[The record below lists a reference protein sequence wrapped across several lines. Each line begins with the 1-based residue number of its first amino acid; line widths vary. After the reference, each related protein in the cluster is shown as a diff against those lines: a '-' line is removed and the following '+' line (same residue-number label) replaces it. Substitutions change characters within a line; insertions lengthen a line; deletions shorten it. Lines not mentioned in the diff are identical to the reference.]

1 MKEHEIPCE
10 LCGEVYDPDELIPF
24 DDRLICPECLEN
36 ETTLCA
42 CCGQRIWLTD
52 NAGNDNTPLC
62 QTCYDQSY
70 MTCSEC
76 GRLIHCED
84 TYYLDNSDEP
94 LCLTCLEEANRDV
107 IQGYYYKPEPIF
119 YGTGP
124 RYFGVELEIDEG
136 GERGDYASQILTPAN
151 VGFTERL
158 YCKHDGSI
166 SNGFELVTH
175 PMSLEYHQEEMPWP
189 EVLRT
194 ARSLGYRSHQ
204 TQTCGLHVHVSRK
217 AFGETEEEQE
227 PAIARILY
235 FVEKHW
241 EELLKF
247 SRRTPRQLERW
258 AARYGYKDRPQEI
271 LEHAK
276 KGSHAGRYSCVNLE
290 NRATIEFRM
299 FRGTLKLNSL
309 LATLQMVDH
318 ICSVALHLSDGAYN
332 LCHRLPR
339 AGTGAVFERTPTVCE
354 RARRGRRGDLT
365 MCCLFGF
372 IDYNHN
378 LSGKQN
384 ALNFNSLRKV
394 AEQVQGTFVFT
405 VLDAQD
411 NLYFVHGDNPLC
423 LYHFPKQGIYVYAST
438 QSILEQ
444 GLTASGLS
452 FLKKPVEVKTDE
464 GDILRIDRH
473 GEQKLQHFCI
483 NSFCPPCYSDAVEWY
498 PKPLSAGRRNPD
510 AYWEGLVSVAASFGY
525 TPKDIHTLRECGF
538 TSDEIEDFLYC
549 GEI

>member
-84 TYYLDNSDEP
+84 TYYLDDSDEP
-94 LCLTCLEEANRDV
+94 LCLTCL
-107 IQGYYYKPEPIF
+107 
-119 YGTGP
+119 
-124 RYFGVELEIDEG
+124 
-136 GERGDYASQILTPAN
+136 
-151 VGFTERL
+151 
-158 YCKHDGSI
+158 
-166 SNGFELVTH
+166 
-175 PMSLEYHQEEMPWP
+175 
-189 EVLRT
+189 
-194 ARSLGYRSHQ
+194 
-204 TQTCGLHVHVSRK
+204 
-217 AFGETEEEQE
+217 EEEQE

-299 FRGTLKLNSL
+299 FRGTLKLNSF

-318 ICSVALHLSDGAYN
+318 ICSVALHLSDGA
-332 LCHRLPR
+332 CK
-339 AGTGAVFERTPTVCE
+339 
-354 RARRGRRGDLT
+354 DL
-365 MCCLFGF
+365 
-372 IDYNHN
+372 
-378 LSGKQN
+378 SW
-384 ALNFNSLRKV
+384 R
-394 AEQVQGTFVFT
+394 TFVT
-405 VLDAQD
+405 VPWL
-411 NLYFVHGDNPLC
+411 
-423 LYHFPKQGIYVYAST
+423 
-438 QSILEQ
+438 
-444 GLTASGLS
+444 LTASGLS

-483 NSFCPPCYSDAVEWY
+483 NSFCPPCYSDAIEWY
-498 PKPLSAGRRNPD
+498 PKPLSAGHRNPD

>member
-52 NAGNDNTPLC
+52 NAGNNNTPLC

-84 TYYLDNSDEP
+84 SYYLDDSDEP

-158 YCKHDGSI
+158 YCKHDGSL

-194 ARSLGYRSHQ
+194 ARSLGYRSH
-204 TQTCGLHVHVSRK
+204 K
-217 AFGETEEEQE
+217 
-227 PAIARILY
+227 
-235 FVEKHW
+235 
-241 EELLKF
+241 
-247 SRRTPRQLERW
+247 
-258 AARYGYKDRPQEI
+258 
-271 LEHAK
+271 
-276 KGSHAGRYSCVNLE
+276 
-290 NRATIEFRM
+290 
-299 FRGTLKLNSL
+299 
-309 LATLQMVDH
+309 
-318 ICSVALHLSDGAYN
+318 
-332 LCHRLPR
+332 
-339 AGTGAVFERTPTVCE
+339 
-354 RARRGRRGDLT
+354 
-365 MCCLFGF
+365 
-372 IDYNHN
+372 
-378 LSGKQN
+378 
-384 ALNFNSLRKV
+384 
-394 AEQVQGTFVFT
+394 
-405 VLDAQD
+405 
-411 NLYFVHGDNPLC
+411 
-423 LYHFPKQGIYVYAST
+423 PKPVAST
-438 QSILEQ
+438 S
-444 GLTASGLS
+444 T
-452 FLKKPVEVKTDE
+452 
-464 GDILRIDRH
+464 
-473 GEQKLQHFCI
+473 
-483 NSFCPPCYSDAVEWY
+483 
-498 PKPLSAGRRNPD
+498 SAGRPSEKQRKNRSRPSPEFSTSWKSIGRSFSSSAAGPHDNWNAGPLAMATKTGPKKFWNTPRKAAMPD
-510 AYWEGLVSVAASFGY
+510 ATPASIWRTARRLNSVCSGG
-525 TPKDIHTLRECGF
+525 R
-538 TSDEIEDFLYC
+538 
-549 GEI
+549 

>member
-84 TYYLDNSDEP
+84 TYYLDDSDEP
-94 LCLTCLEEANRDV
+94 LCLTCL
-107 IQGYYYKPEPIF
+107 
-119 YGTGP
+119 
-124 RYFGVELEIDEG
+124 
-136 GERGDYASQILTPAN
+136 
-151 VGFTERL
+151 
-158 YCKHDGSI
+158 
-166 SNGFELVTH
+166 
-175 PMSLEYHQEEMPWP
+175 
-189 EVLRT
+189 
-194 ARSLGYRSHQ
+194 
-204 TQTCGLHVHVSRK
+204 
-217 AFGETEEEQE
+217 EEEQE

-235 FVEKHW
+235 FVKKHW

-318 ICSVALHLSDGAYN
+318 ICSVALHLSDGA
-332 LCHRLPR
+332 CK
-339 AGTGAVFERTPTVCE
+339 
-354 RARRGRRGDLT
+354 DL
-365 MCCLFGF
+365 
-372 IDYNHN
+372 
-378 LSGKQN
+378 SW
-384 ALNFNSLRKV
+384 R
-394 AEQVQGTFVFT
+394 TFVT
-405 VLDAQD
+405 VPWL
-411 NLYFVHGDNPLC
+411 
-423 LYHFPKQGIYVYAST
+423 
-438 QSILEQ
+438 
-444 GLTASGLS
+444 LTASGLS

-473 GEQKLQHFCI
+473 GERKLQHFCI
-483 NSFCPPCYSDAVEWY
+483 NSFCPPCYSDAIEWY
-498 PKPLSAGRRNPD
+498 PKPLSAGHRNPD

-538 TSDEIEDFLYC
+538 TSDEIEDFL
-549 GEI
+549 

>member
-52 NAGNDNTPLC
+52 NAG
-62 QTCYDQSY
+62 
-70 MTCSEC
+70 
-76 GRLIHCED
+76 
-84 TYYLDNSDEP
+84 
-94 LCLTCLEEANRDV
+94 
-107 IQGYYYKPEPIF
+107 
-119 YGTGP
+119 
-124 RYFGVELEIDEG
+124 
-136 GERGDYASQILTPAN
+136 
-151 VGFTERL
+151 FTERL
-158 YCKHDGSI
+158 YCKHDSSL

-189 EVLRT
+189 EVLHT

-318 ICSVALHLSDGAYN
+318 ICSVALHLSDGA
-332 LCHRLPR
+332 CK
-339 AGTGAVFERTPTVCE
+339 
-354 RARRGRRGDLT
+354 DLSWT
-365 MCCLFGF
+365 
-372 IDYNHN
+372 
-378 LSGKQN
+378 
-384 ALNFNSLRKV
+384 
-394 AEQVQGTFVFT
+394 TFVT
-405 VLDAQD
+405 GCHEPELVQYLKERR
-411 NLYFVHGDNPLC
+411 LYVN
-423 LYHFPKQGIYVYAST
+423 
-438 QSILEQ
+438 E
-444 GLTASGLS
+444 
-452 FLKKPVEVKTDE
+452 PVE
-464 GDILRIDRH
+464 G
-473 GEQKLQHFCI
+473 GE
-483 NSFCPPCYSDAVEWY
+483 
-498 PKPLSAGRRNPD
+498 
-510 AYWEGLVSVAASFGY
+510 
-525 TPKDIHTLRECGF
+525 
-538 TSDEIEDFLYC
+538 EI
-549 GEI
+549 

>member
-42 CCGQRIWLTD
+42 C
-52 NAGNDNTPLC
+52 
-62 QTCYDQSY
+62 YDQSY

-84 TYYLDNSDEP
+84 SYYLDDSDEP

-158 YCKHDGSI
+158 YCKHDGSL

-204 TQTCGLHVHVSRK
+204 TQTCGLVHLSRK
-217 AFGETEEEQE
+217 AFGETEAEQE

-235 FVEKHW
+235 FSGVRLHLRRDRRLP
-241 EELLKF
+241 LLRSLAVTFKP
-247 SRRTPRQLERW
+247 SIP
-258 AARYGYKDRPQEI
+258 
-271 LEHAK
+271 
-276 KGSHAGRYSCVNLE
+276 
-290 NRATIEFRM
+290 
-299 FRGTLKLNSL
+299 LKSL
-309 LATLQMVDH
+309 LL
-318 ICSVALHLSDGAYN
+318 
-332 LCHRLPR
+332 
-339 AGTGAVFERTPTVCE
+339 
-354 RARRGRRGDLT
+354 
-365 MCCLFGF
+365 
-372 IDYNHN
+372 
-378 LSGKQN
+378 
-384 ALNFNSLRKV
+384 
-394 AEQVQGTFVFT
+394 
-405 VLDAQD
+405 
-411 NLYFVHGDNPLC
+411 
-423 LYHFPKQGIYVYAST
+423 
-438 QSILEQ
+438 
-444 GLTASGLS
+444 
-452 FLKKPVEVKTDE
+452 
-464 GDILRIDRH
+464 
-473 GEQKLQHFCI
+473 
-483 NSFCPPCYSDAVEWY
+483 
-498 PKPLSAGRRNPD
+498 
-510 AYWEGLVSVAASFGY
+510 
-525 TPKDIHTLRECGF
+525 
-538 TSDEIEDFLYC
+538 
-549 GEI
+549 

>member
-24 DDRLICPECLEN
+24 DDRLICLECLEN

-84 TYYLDNSDEP
+84 SYYLDDSDEP

-119 YGTGP
+119 YGIGP

-158 YCKHDGSI
+158 YCKHDGSL

-175 PMSLEYHQEEMPWP
+175 PMSLEYHQEEIPWP
-189 EVLRT
+189 EVLHT

-217 AFGETEEEQE
+217 AFGETEAEQE

-318 ICSVALHLSDGAYN
+318 ICSVALHLSDGA
-332 LCHRLPR
+332 CK
-339 AGTGAVFERTPTVCE
+339 
-354 RARRGRRGDLT
+354 DL
-365 MCCLFGF
+365 
-372 IDYNHN
+372 
-378 LSGKQN
+378 SW
-384 ALNFNSLRKV
+384 R
-394 AEQVQGTFVFT
+394 TFVT
-405 VLDAQD
+405 VPWL
-411 NLYFVHGDNPLC
+411 
-423 LYHFPKQGIYVYAST
+423 
-438 QSILEQ
+438 
-444 GLTASGLS
+444 LTASGLS

-473 GEQKLQHFCI
+473 GKQKLQHFCI
-483 NSFCPPCYSDAVEWY
+483 NSFCPSCYSDAIEWY

>member
-10 LCGEVYDPDELIPF
+10 LCGEVYDLDELIPF

-52 NAGNDNTPLC
+52 NAGNYNTPLC

-84 TYYLDNSDEP
+84 SYYLDDSDEP

-158 YCKHDGSI
+158 YCKHDGSL

-217 AFGETEEEQE
+217 SFGETEEEQE
-227 PAIARILY
+227 FAIARILY

-318 ICSVALHLSDGAYN
+318 ICSVALHLSDGA
-332 LCHRLPR
+332 CK
-339 AGTGAVFERTPTVCE
+339 
-354 RARRGRRGDLT
+354 DLSWT
-365 MCCLFGF
+365 
-372 IDYNHN
+372 
-378 LSGKQN
+378 
-384 ALNFNSLRKV
+384 
-394 AEQVQGTFVFT
+394 TFVT
-405 VLDAQD
+405 GCHEPELVQYLKERR
-411 NLYFVHGDNPLC
+411 LYVN
-423 LYHFPKQGIYVYAST
+423 
-438 QSILEQ
+438 E
-444 GLTASGLS
+444 
-452 FLKKPVEVKTDE
+452 PVE
-464 GDILRIDRH
+464 G
-473 GEQKLQHFCI
+473 GE
-483 NSFCPPCYSDAVEWY
+483 
-498 PKPLSAGRRNPD
+498 
-510 AYWEGLVSVAASFGY
+510 
-525 TPKDIHTLRECGF
+525 
-538 TSDEIEDFLYC
+538 EI
-549 GEI
+549 

>member
-1 MKEHEIPCE
+1 MKEREIPCE

-84 TYYLDNSDEP
+84 SYYLDDSDEP

-136 GERGDYASQILTPAN
+136 GERGDYASRILSQAN
-151 VGFTERL
+151 VAFTERL
-158 YCKHDGSI
+158 YCKHDGSL

-217 AFGETEEEQE
+217 AFGETEAEQE

-258 AARYGYKDRPQEI
+258 AARYGYKGRPKEI

-276 KGSHAGRYSCVNLE
+276 K
-290 NRATIEFRM
+290 
-299 FRGTLKLNSL
+299 
-309 LATLQMVDH
+309 
-318 ICSVALHLSDGAYN
+318 AYN
-332 LCHRLPR
+332 AHPFQGQIGNKKFALAHNGVLLNDRLLQRSKNLPKTHI
-339 AGTGAVFERTPTVCE
+339 GTDSYIAVQLLE
-354 RARRGRRGDLT
+354 
-365 MCCLFGF
+365 
-372 IDYNHN
+372 
-378 LSGKQN
+378 KQN

-394 AEQVQGTFVFT
+394 AEQVQGTEGAGAFRKKSHQAGLLSSRALTSST
-405 VLDAQD
+405 VR
-411 NLYFVHGDNPLC
+411 
-423 LYHFPKQGIYVYAST
+423 PKEFAIS
-438 QSILEQ
+438 S
-444 GLTASGLS
+444 
-452 FLKKPVEVKTDE
+452 
-464 GDILRIDRH
+464 
-473 GEQKLQHFCI
+473 
-483 NSFCPPCYSDAVEWY
+483 
-498 PKPLSAGRRNPD
+498 
-510 AYWEGLVSVAASFGY
+510 
-525 TPKDIHTLRECGF
+525 
-538 TSDEIEDFLYC
+538 
-549 GEI
+549 

>member
-1 MKEHEIPCE
+1 MIKEDNTMKEHEIPCE

-84 TYYLDNSDEP
+84 TYYLDDSDEP
-94 LCLTCLEEANRDV
+94 LCLTCL
-107 IQGYYYKPEPIF
+107 
-119 YGTGP
+119 
-124 RYFGVELEIDEG
+124 
-136 GERGDYASQILTPAN
+136 
-151 VGFTERL
+151 
-158 YCKHDGSI
+158 
-166 SNGFELVTH
+166 
-175 PMSLEYHQEEMPWP
+175 
-189 EVLRT
+189 
-194 ARSLGYRSHQ
+194 
-204 TQTCGLHVHVSRK
+204 
-217 AFGETEEEQE
+217 EEEQE

-318 ICSVALHLSDGAYN
+318 ICSVALHLSDGA
-332 LCHRLPR
+332 CK
-339 AGTGAVFERTPTVCE
+339 
-354 RARRGRRGDLT
+354 DL
-365 MCCLFGF
+365 
-372 IDYNHN
+372 
-378 LSGKQN
+378 SW
-384 ALNFNSLRKV
+384 R
-394 AEQVQGTFVFT
+394 TFVT
-405 VLDAQD
+405 VPWL
-411 NLYFVHGDNPLC
+411 
-423 LYHFPKQGIYVYAST
+423 
-438 QSILEQ
+438 
-444 GLTASGLS
+444 LTASGLS
-452 FLKKPVEVKTDE
+452 FLKNPVEVKTDE

-483 NSFCPPCYSDAVEWY
+483 NSFCPPCYSDAIEWY
-498 PKPLSAGRRNPD
+498 PKPLSAGHRNPD

>member
-1 MKEHEIPCE
+1 MEMIKEDNTMKEHEIPCE

-84 TYYLDNSDEP
+84 TYYLDDSDEP
-94 LCLTCLEEANRDV
+94 LCLTCL
-107 IQGYYYKPEPIF
+107 
-119 YGTGP
+119 
-124 RYFGVELEIDEG
+124 
-136 GERGDYASQILTPAN
+136 
-151 VGFTERL
+151 
-158 YCKHDGSI
+158 
-166 SNGFELVTH
+166 
-175 PMSLEYHQEEMPWP
+175 
-189 EVLRT
+189 
-194 ARSLGYRSHQ
+194 
-204 TQTCGLHVHVSRK
+204 
-217 AFGETEEEQE
+217 EEEQE

-318 ICSVALHLSDGAYN
+318 ICSVALHLSDGA
-332 LCHRLPR
+332 CK
-339 AGTGAVFERTPTVCE
+339 
-354 RARRGRRGDLT
+354 DL
-365 MCCLFGF
+365 
-372 IDYNHN
+372 
-378 LSGKQN
+378 SW
-384 ALNFNSLRKV
+384 R
-394 AEQVQGTFVFT
+394 TFVT
-405 VLDAQD
+405 VPWL
-411 NLYFVHGDNPLC
+411 
-423 LYHFPKQGIYVYAST
+423 
-438 QSILEQ
+438 
-444 GLTASGLS
+444 LTASGLS
-452 FLKKPVEVKTDE
+452 FLRKPVEVKTDE

-473 GEQKLQHFCI
+473 GKQKLQHFCI
-483 NSFCPPCYSDAVEWY
+483 NSFCPPCYSDAIEWY

>member
-1 MKEHEIPCE
+1 MIKEDNTMKEHEIPCE

-62 QTCYDQSY
+62 QNCYNQSY

-84 TYYLDNSDEP
+84 SYYLDDSDEP
-94 LCLTCLEEANRDV
+94 LCLTCL
-107 IQGYYYKPEPIF
+107 
-119 YGTGP
+119 
-124 RYFGVELEIDEG
+124 
-136 GERGDYASQILTPAN
+136 
-151 VGFTERL
+151 
-158 YCKHDGSI
+158 
-166 SNGFELVTH
+166 
-175 PMSLEYHQEEMPWP
+175 
-189 EVLRT
+189 
-194 ARSLGYRSHQ
+194 
-204 TQTCGLHVHVSRK
+204 
-217 AFGETEEEQE
+217 EEEQE

-318 ICSVALHLSDGAYN
+318 ICSVALHLSDGA
-332 LCHRLPR
+332 CK
-339 AGTGAVFERTPTVCE
+339 
-354 RARRGRRGDLT
+354 DL
-365 MCCLFGF
+365 
-372 IDYNHN
+372 
-378 LSGKQN
+378 SW
-384 ALNFNSLRKV
+384 R
-394 AEQVQGTFVFT
+394 TFVT
-405 VLDAQD
+405 VPWL
-411 NLYFVHGDNPLC
+411 
-423 LYHFPKQGIYVYAST
+423 
-438 QSILEQ
+438 
-444 GLTASGLS
+444 LTASGLS
-452 FLKKPVEVKTDE
+452 FLKNPVEVKTDE

-483 NSFCPPCYSDAVEWY
+483 NSFCPPCYSDAIEWY
-498 PKPLSAGRRNPD
+498 PKPLSAGHRNPD
-510 AYWEGLVSVAASFGY
+510 AYWEGLVSVAAAFGY

-538 TSDEIEDFLYC
+538 TSDEIENFL
-549 GEI
+549 

>member
-10 LCGEVYDPDELIPF
+10 LCGEVYGSDELIPF

-84 TYYLDNSDEP
+84 TYYLDDSDEP
-94 LCLTCLEEANRDV
+94 LCLTCL
-107 IQGYYYKPEPIF
+107 
-119 YGTGP
+119 
-124 RYFGVELEIDEG
+124 
-136 GERGDYASQILTPAN
+136 
-151 VGFTERL
+151 
-158 YCKHDGSI
+158 
-166 SNGFELVTH
+166 
-175 PMSLEYHQEEMPWP
+175 
-189 EVLRT
+189 
-194 ARSLGYRSHQ
+194 
-204 TQTCGLHVHVSRK
+204 
-217 AFGETEEEQE
+217 EEEQE

-235 FVEKHW
+235 FVKKHW

-318 ICSVALHLSDGAYN
+318 ICSVALHLSDGA
-332 LCHRLPR
+332 CK
-339 AGTGAVFERTPTVCE
+339 
-354 RARRGRRGDLT
+354 DL
-365 MCCLFGF
+365 
-372 IDYNHN
+372 
-378 LSGKQN
+378 SW
-384 ALNFNSLRKV
+384 R
-394 AEQVQGTFVFT
+394 TFVT
-405 VLDAQD
+405 VPWL
-411 NLYFVHGDNPLC
+411 
-423 LYHFPKQGIYVYAST
+423 
-438 QSILEQ
+438 
-444 GLTASGLS
+444 LTASGLS
-452 FLKKPVEVKTDE
+452 FLKNPVEVKTDE

-483 NSFCPPCYSDAVEWY
+483 NSFCPPCYSDAIEWY

-538 TSDEIEDFLYC
+538 TSDEIEDFL
-549 GEI
+549 

>member
-1 MKEHEIPCE
+1 MIKEDNTMKEHEIPCE

-84 TYYLDNSDEP
+84 TYYLDDSDEP
-94 LCLTCLEEANRDV
+94 LCLTCL
-107 IQGYYYKPEPIF
+107 
-119 YGTGP
+119 
-124 RYFGVELEIDEG
+124 
-136 GERGDYASQILTPAN
+136 
-151 VGFTERL
+151 
-158 YCKHDGSI
+158 
-166 SNGFELVTH
+166 
-175 PMSLEYHQEEMPWP
+175 
-189 EVLRT
+189 
-194 ARSLGYRSHQ
+194 
-204 TQTCGLHVHVSRK
+204 
-217 AFGETEEEQE
+217 EEEQE

-271 LEHAK
+271 LEQAK

-318 ICSVALHLSDGAYN
+318 ICSVALHLSDGA
-332 LCHRLPR
+332 CK
-339 AGTGAVFERTPTVCE
+339 
-354 RARRGRRGDLT
+354 DL
-365 MCCLFGF
+365 
-372 IDYNHN
+372 
-378 LSGKQN
+378 SW
-384 ALNFNSLRKV
+384 R
-394 AEQVQGTFVFT
+394 TFVT
-405 VLDAQD
+405 VPWL
-411 NLYFVHGDNPLC
+411 
-423 LYHFPKQGIYVYAST
+423 
-438 QSILEQ
+438 
-444 GLTASGLS
+444 LTASGLS
-452 FLKKPVEVKTDE
+452 FLKNPVEVKTDE

-483 NSFCPPCYSDAVEWY
+483 NSFCPPCYSDAIEWY

-525 TPKDIHTLRECGF
+525 TPKDIHTLRKCGF
-538 TSDEIEDFLYC
+538 TSDEIEDFL
-549 GEI
+549 

>member
-62 QTCYDQSY
+62 QICYDQSY

-84 TYYLDNSDEP
+84 SYYLDDSDEP
-94 LCLTCLEEANRDV
+94 LCLTCL
-107 IQGYYYKPEPIF
+107 
-119 YGTGP
+119 
-124 RYFGVELEIDEG
+124 
-136 GERGDYASQILTPAN
+136 
-151 VGFTERL
+151 
-158 YCKHDGSI
+158 
-166 SNGFELVTH
+166 
-175 PMSLEYHQEEMPWP
+175 
-189 EVLRT
+189 
-194 ARSLGYRSHQ
+194 
-204 TQTCGLHVHVSRK
+204 
-217 AFGETEEEQE
+217 EEEQE

-318 ICSVALHLSDGAYN
+318 ICSVALHLSDGA
-332 LCHRLPR
+332 CK
-339 AGTGAVFERTPTVCE
+339 
-354 RARRGRRGDLT
+354 DLSWT
-365 MCCLFGF
+365 
-372 IDYNHN
+372 
-378 LSGKQN
+378 
-384 ALNFNSLRKV
+384 
-394 AEQVQGTFVFT
+394 TFVT
-405 VLDAQD
+405 VPWL
-411 NLYFVHGDNPLC
+411 
-423 LYHFPKQGIYVYAST
+423 
-438 QSILEQ
+438 
-444 GLTASGLS
+444 LTASGLS

-483 NSFCPPCYSDAVEWY
+483 NSFCPPCYSDAIEWY
-498 PKPLSAGRRNPD
+498 PKPLSAGHRNPD

-538 TSDEIEDFLYC
+538 TSDEIEDFL
-549 GEI
+549 

>member
-70 MTCSEC
+70 ITCSEC

-84 TYYLDNSDEP
+84 SYYLDDSDEP
-94 LCLTCLEEANRDV
+94 LCLTCL
-107 IQGYYYKPEPIF
+107 
-119 YGTGP
+119 
-124 RYFGVELEIDEG
+124 
-136 GERGDYASQILTPAN
+136 
-151 VGFTERL
+151 
-158 YCKHDGSI
+158 
-166 SNGFELVTH
+166 
-175 PMSLEYHQEEMPWP
+175 
-189 EVLRT
+189 
-194 ARSLGYRSHQ
+194 
-204 TQTCGLHVHVSRK
+204 
-217 AFGETEEEQE
+217 EEEQE

-318 ICSVALHLSDGAYN
+318 ICSVALHLSDGA
-332 LCHRLPR
+332 CK
-339 AGTGAVFERTPTVCE
+339 
-354 RARRGRRGDLT
+354 DL
-365 MCCLFGF
+365 
-372 IDYNHN
+372 
-378 LSGKQN
+378 SW
-384 ALNFNSLRKV
+384 R
-394 AEQVQGTFVFT
+394 TFVT
-405 VLDAQD
+405 VPWL
-411 NLYFVHGDNPLC
+411 
-423 LYHFPKQGIYVYAST
+423 
-438 QSILEQ
+438 
-444 GLTASGLS
+444 LTASGLS

-473 GEQKLQHFCI
+473 GKQKLQHFCI
-483 NSFCPPCYSDAVEWY
+483 NSFCPPCYSDAIEWY

>member
-84 TYYLDNSDEP
+84 SYYLDDSDEP

-136 GERGDYASQILTPAN
+136 GERGDYASRILSQAN
-151 VGFTERL
+151 VAFTERL
-158 YCKHDGSI
+158 YCKHDGSL

-204 TQTCGLHVHVSRK
+204 TQTCGLHVHLSRK

-227 PAIARILY
+227 SAIARILY

-290 NRATIEFRM
+290 NRTTIEFRM
-299 FRGTLKLNSL
+299 FRGTL
-309 LATLQMVDH
+309 T
-318 ICSVALHLSDGAYN
+318 
-332 LCHRLPR
+332 
-339 AGTGAVFERTPTVCE
+339 
-354 RARRGRRGDLT
+354 
-365 MCCLFGF
+365 
-372 IDYNHN
+372 
-378 LSGKQN
+378 
-384 ALNFNSLRKV
+384 
-394 AEQVQGTFVFT
+394 
-405 VLDAQD
+405 
-411 NLYFVHGDNPLC
+411 
-423 LYHFPKQGIYVYAST
+423 
-438 QSILEQ
+438 
-444 GLTASGLS
+444 
-452 FLKKPVEVKTDE
+452 
-464 GDILRIDRH
+464 
-473 GEQKLQHFCI
+473 
-483 NSFCPPCYSDAVEWY
+483 
-498 PKPLSAGRRNPD
+498 
-510 AYWEGLVSVAASFGY
+510 
-525 TPKDIHTLRECGF
+525 
-538 TSDEIEDFLYC
+538 
-549 GEI
+549 

>member
-62 QTCYDQSY
+62 QTYYDQSY

-84 TYYLDNSDEP
+84 TYYLDDSDEP
-94 LCLTCLEEANRDV
+94 LCLTCL
-107 IQGYYYKPEPIF
+107 
-119 YGTGP
+119 
-124 RYFGVELEIDEG
+124 
-136 GERGDYASQILTPAN
+136 
-151 VGFTERL
+151 
-158 YCKHDGSI
+158 
-166 SNGFELVTH
+166 
-175 PMSLEYHQEEMPWP
+175 
-189 EVLRT
+189 
-194 ARSLGYRSHQ
+194 
-204 TQTCGLHVHVSRK
+204 
-217 AFGETEEEQE
+217 EEEQE

-318 ICSVALHLSDGAYN
+318 ICSVALHLSDGA
-332 LCHRLPR
+332 CK
-339 AGTGAVFERTPTVCE
+339 
-354 RARRGRRGDLT
+354 DLSWT
-365 MCCLFGF
+365 
-372 IDYNHN
+372 
-378 LSGKQN
+378 
-384 ALNFNSLRKV
+384 
-394 AEQVQGTFVFT
+394 TFVT
-405 VLDAQD
+405 GCHEPELVQYLKERR
-411 NLYFVHGDNPLC
+411 LYVN
-423 LYHFPKQGIYVYAST
+423 
-438 QSILEQ
+438 E
-444 GLTASGLS
+444 
-452 FLKKPVEVKTDE
+452 PVE
-464 GDILRIDRH
+464 G
-473 GEQKLQHFCI
+473 GE
-483 NSFCPPCYSDAVEWY
+483 
-498 PKPLSAGRRNPD
+498 
-510 AYWEGLVSVAASFGY
+510 
-525 TPKDIHTLRECGF
+525 
-538 TSDEIEDFLYC
+538 EI
-549 GEI
+549 

>member
-84 TYYLDNSDEP
+84 TYYLDDSDEP
-94 LCLTCLEEANRDV
+94 LCLTCL
-107 IQGYYYKPEPIF
+107 
-119 YGTGP
+119 
-124 RYFGVELEIDEG
+124 
-136 GERGDYASQILTPAN
+136 
-151 VGFTERL
+151 
-158 YCKHDGSI
+158 
-166 SNGFELVTH
+166 
-175 PMSLEYHQEEMPWP
+175 
-189 EVLRT
+189 
-194 ARSLGYRSHQ
+194 
-204 TQTCGLHVHVSRK
+204 
-217 AFGETEEEQE
+217 EEEQE

-235 FVEKHW
+235 FVKKHW

-318 ICSVALHLSDGAYN
+318 ICSVALHLSDGA
-332 LCHRLPR
+332 CK
-339 AGTGAVFERTPTVCE
+339 
-354 RARRGRRGDLT
+354 DL
-365 MCCLFGF
+365 
-372 IDYNHN
+372 
-378 LSGKQN
+378 SW
-384 ALNFNSLRKV
+384 R
-394 AEQVQGTFVFT
+394 TFVT
-405 VLDAQD
+405 VPWL
-411 NLYFVHGDNPLC
+411 
-423 LYHFPKQGIYVYAST
+423 
-438 QSILEQ
+438 
-444 GLTASGLS
+444 LTASGLS

-483 NSFCPPCYSDAVEWY
+483 NSFCPPCYSDAIEWY

-538 TSDEIEDFLYC
+538 TSDEIEDFL
-549 GEI
+549 

>member
-1 MKEHEIPCE
+1 MIKEDNTMKEHEIPCE

-84 TYYLDNSDEP
+84 TYYLDDSDEP
-94 LCLTCLEEANRDV
+94 LCLTCL
-107 IQGYYYKPEPIF
+107 
-119 YGTGP
+119 
-124 RYFGVELEIDEG
+124 
-136 GERGDYASQILTPAN
+136 
-151 VGFTERL
+151 
-158 YCKHDGSI
+158 
-166 SNGFELVTH
+166 
-175 PMSLEYHQEEMPWP
+175 
-189 EVLRT
+189 
-194 ARSLGYRSHQ
+194 
-204 TQTCGLHVHVSRK
+204 
-217 AFGETEEEQE
+217 EEEQE

-318 ICSVALHLSDGAYN
+318 ICSVALHLSDGA
-332 LCHRLPR
+332 CK
-339 AGTGAVFERTPTVCE
+339 
-354 RARRGRRGDLT
+354 DL
-365 MCCLFGF
+365 
-372 IDYNHN
+372 
-378 LSGKQN
+378 SW
-384 ALNFNSLRKV
+384 R
-394 AEQVQGTFVFT
+394 TFVT
-405 VLDAQD
+405 VPWL
-411 NLYFVHGDNPLC
+411 
-423 LYHFPKQGIYVYAST
+423 
-438 QSILEQ
+438 
-444 GLTASGLS
+444 LTASGLS

-473 GEQKLQHFCI
+473 GERKLQHFCI
-483 NSFCPPCYSDAVEWY
+483 NSFCPPCYSDAIEWY
-498 PKPLSAGRRNPD
+498 PKPLSAGHRNPD

>member
-1 MKEHEIPCE
+1 MIKEDNSMNEHEIPCE

-84 TYYLDNSDEP
+84 TYYLDDSDEP

-136 GERGDYASQILTPAN
+136 GERGDYASQILSQAN
-151 VGFTERL
+151 VDFTERL
-158 YCKHDGSI
+158 YCKHDGSL

-299 FRGTLKLNSL
+299 FRGTLKLNSF

-318 ICSVALHLSDGAYN
+318 ICSVALHLSDGA
-332 LCHRLPR
+332 CK
-339 AGTGAVFERTPTVCE
+339 
-354 RARRGRRGDLT
+354 DL
-365 MCCLFGF
+365 
-372 IDYNHN
+372 
-378 LSGKQN
+378 SW
-384 ALNFNSLRKV
+384 R
-394 AEQVQGTFVFT
+394 TFVT
-405 VLDAQD
+405 VPWL
-411 NLYFVHGDNPLC
+411 
-423 LYHFPKQGIYVYAST
+423 
-438 QSILEQ
+438 
-444 GLTASGLS
+444 LTASGLS

-473 GEQKLQHFCI
+473 GERKLQHFCI
-483 NSFCPPCYSDAVEWY
+483 NSFCPPCYSDAIEWY
-498 PKPLSAGRRNPD
+498 PKPLSAGHRNPD

-538 TSDEIEDFLYC
+538 TSDEIEDFLYF
-549 GEI
+549 

>member
-84 TYYLDNSDEP
+84 SYYLDDSDEP
-94 LCLTCLEEANRDV
+94 LCLTCL
-107 IQGYYYKPEPIF
+107 
-119 YGTGP
+119 
-124 RYFGVELEIDEG
+124 
-136 GERGDYASQILTPAN
+136 
-151 VGFTERL
+151 
-158 YCKHDGSI
+158 
-166 SNGFELVTH
+166 
-175 PMSLEYHQEEMPWP
+175 
-189 EVLRT
+189 
-194 ARSLGYRSHQ
+194 
-204 TQTCGLHVHVSRK
+204 
-217 AFGETEEEQE
+217 EEEQE

-318 ICSVALHLSDGAYN
+318 ICSVALHLSDGA
-332 LCHRLPR
+332 CK
-339 AGTGAVFERTPTVCE
+339 
-354 RARRGRRGDLT
+354 DL
-365 MCCLFGF
+365 
-372 IDYNHN
+372 
-378 LSGKQN
+378 SW
-384 ALNFNSLRKV
+384 R
-394 AEQVQGTFVFT
+394 TFVT
-405 VLDAQD
+405 VPWL
-411 NLYFVHGDNPLC
+411 
-423 LYHFPKQGIYVYAST
+423 
-438 QSILEQ
+438 
-444 GLTASGLS
+444 LTASGLS

-473 GEQKLQHFCI
+473 GKQKLQHFCI
-483 NSFCPPCYSDAVEWY
+483 NSFCPPCYSDAIEWY

>member
-10 LCGEVYDPDELIPF
+10 LCGEVYGSDELIPF

-76 GRLIHCED
+76 GRLIHCEGS
-84 TYYLDNSDEP
+84 YYLDDSDEP
-94 LCLTCLEEANRDV
+94 LCLTCLEE
-107 IQGYYYKPEPIF
+107 G
-119 YGTGP
+119 
-124 RYFGVELEIDEG
+124 
-136 GERGDYASQILTPAN
+136 
-151 VGFTERL
+151 
-158 YCKHDGSI
+158 
-166 SNGFELVTH
+166 
-175 PMSLEYHQEEMPWP
+175 
-189 EVLRT
+189 
-194 ARSLGYRSHQ
+194 
-204 TQTCGLHVHVSRK
+204 
-217 AFGETEEEQE
+217 QE

-318 ICSVALHLSDGAYN
+318 ICSVALHLSDGA
-332 LCHRLPR
+332 CK
-339 AGTGAVFERTPTVCE
+339 
-354 RARRGRRGDLT
+354 DL
-365 MCCLFGF
+365 
-372 IDYNHN
+372 
-378 LSGKQN
+378 SW
-384 ALNFNSLRKV
+384 R
-394 AEQVQGTFVFT
+394 TFVT
-405 VLDAQD
+405 VPWL
-411 NLYFVHGDNPLC
+411 
-423 LYHFPKQGIYVYAST
+423 
-438 QSILEQ
+438 
-444 GLTASGLS
+444 LTASGLS

-473 GEQKLQHFCI
+473 GEQKLQHFCT
-483 NSFCPPCYSDAVEWY
+483 NSFCPPCYSDAIEWY
-498 PKPLSAGRRNPD
+498 PKPLSAGHRNPD

-538 TSDEIEDFLYC
+538 TSDEIEDFL
-549 GEI
+549 

>member
-84 TYYLDNSDEP
+84 TYYLDDSDEP
-94 LCLTCLEEANRDV
+94 LCLTCL
-107 IQGYYYKPEPIF
+107 
-119 YGTGP
+119 
-124 RYFGVELEIDEG
+124 
-136 GERGDYASQILTPAN
+136 
-151 VGFTERL
+151 
-158 YCKHDGSI
+158 
-166 SNGFELVTH
+166 
-175 PMSLEYHQEEMPWP
+175 
-189 EVLRT
+189 
-194 ARSLGYRSHQ
+194 
-204 TQTCGLHVHVSRK
+204 
-217 AFGETEEEQE
+217 EEEQE

-318 ICSVALHLSDGAYN
+318 ICSVALHLSDGA
-332 LCHRLPR
+332 CK
-339 AGTGAVFERTPTVCE
+339 
-354 RARRGRRGDLT
+354 DL
-365 MCCLFGF
+365 
-372 IDYNHN
+372 
-378 LSGKQN
+378 SW
-384 ALNFNSLRKV
+384 R
-394 AEQVQGTFVFT
+394 TFVT
-405 VLDAQD
+405 VPWL
-411 NLYFVHGDNPLC
+411 
-423 LYHFPKQGIYVYAST
+423 
-438 QSILEQ
+438 
-444 GLTASGLS
+444 LTASGLS

-473 GEQKLQHFCI
+473 GERKLQHFCI
-483 NSFCPPCYSDAVEWY
+483 NSFCPPCYSDAIEWY
-498 PKPLSAGRRNPD
+498 PKPLSAGHRNPD

-525 TPKDIHTLRECGF
+525 TPKDIHTLQECGF

>member
-84 TYYLDNSDEP
+84 TYYLDDSDEP
-94 LCLTCLEEANRDV
+94 LCLTCL
-107 IQGYYYKPEPIF
+107 
-119 YGTGP
+119 
-124 RYFGVELEIDEG
+124 
-136 GERGDYASQILTPAN
+136 
-151 VGFTERL
+151 
-158 YCKHDGSI
+158 
-166 SNGFELVTH
+166 
-175 PMSLEYHQEEMPWP
+175 
-189 EVLRT
+189 
-194 ARSLGYRSHQ
+194 
-204 TQTCGLHVHVSRK
+204 
-217 AFGETEEEQE
+217 EEEQE

-318 ICSVALHLSDGAYN
+318 ICSVALHLSDGA
-332 LCHRLPR
+332 CK
-339 AGTGAVFERTPTVCE
+339 
-354 RARRGRRGDLT
+354 DL
-365 MCCLFGF
+365 
-372 IDYNHN
+372 
-378 LSGKQN
+378 SW
-384 ALNFNSLRKV
+384 R
-394 AEQVQGTFVFT
+394 TFVT
-405 VLDAQD
+405 VPWL
-411 NLYFVHGDNPLC
+411 
-423 LYHFPKQGIYVYAST
+423 
-438 QSILEQ
+438 
-444 GLTASGLS
+444 LTASGLS

-483 NSFCPPCYSDAVEWY
+483 NSFCPPCYSDAIEWY
-498 PKPLSAGRRNPD
+498 PKPLSAGHRNPD

-538 TSDEIEDFLYC
+538 TSDEIEDFL
-549 GEI
+549 

>member
-1 MKEHEIPCE
+1 MIKEDNTMKEHEIPCE

-84 TYYLDNSDEP
+84 SYYLDDSDEP

-136 GERGDYASQILTPAN
+136 GERGDYASQILSQAN
-151 VGFTERL
+151 VDFTERL
-158 YCKHDGSI
+158 YCKHDGSL

-204 TQTCGLHVHVSRK
+204 TQTCGLHVHLSRK
-217 AFGETEEEQE
+217 AFGETEAEQE

-318 ICSVALHLSDGAYN
+318 ICSVALHLSDGA
-332 LCHRLPR
+332 CK
-339 AGTGAVFERTPTVCE
+339 
-354 RARRGRRGDLT
+354 DL
-365 MCCLFGF
+365 
-372 IDYNHN
+372 
-378 LSGKQN
+378 SW
-384 ALNFNSLRKV
+384 R
-394 AEQVQGTFVFT
+394 TFVT
-405 VLDAQD
+405 VPWL
-411 NLYFVHGDNPLC
+411 
-423 LYHFPKQGIYVYAST
+423 
-438 QSILEQ
+438 
-444 GLTASGLS
+444 LTASGLS

-473 GEQKLQHFCI
+473 GEQKLQHSCI
-483 NSFCPPCYSDAVEWY
+483 NSFCPPCYSDAIEWY
-498 PKPLSAGRRNPD
+498 PKPLSAGHRNPD

-538 TSDEIEDFLYC
+538 TSDEIEDFL
-549 GEI
+549 

>member
-1 MKEHEIPCE
+1 MNEHETTCA
-10 LCGEVYDPDELIPF
+10 LCGEIYDPDELIPF

-84 TYYLDNSDEP
+84 SYYLDDSDEP

-136 GERGDYASQILTPAN
+136 GERGDYASRILTQAN
-151 VGFTERL
+151 VDFTERL
-158 YCKHDGSI
+158 YCKHDGSL
-166 SNGFELVTH
+166 SNGVELVTH
-175 PMSLEYHQEEMPWP
+175 PRSLEYHQEEMPWP
-189 EVLRT
+189 EVLHT

-204 TQTCGLHVHVSRK
+204 TQTCGLHVHLSRK

-258 AARYGYKDRPQEI
+258 AARYGYKGRPKEI

-276 KGSHAGRYSCVNLE
+276 K
-290 NRATIEFRM
+290 
-299 FRGTLKLNSL
+299 
-309 LATLQMVDH
+309 
-318 ICSVALHLSDGAYN
+318 AYN
-332 LCHRLPR
+332 AHPFQGQIGNKKFALAHNVVLLNDRNDRLLQR
-339 AGTGAVFERTPTVCE
+339 SK
-354 RARRGRRGDLT
+354 
-365 MCCLFGF
+365 
-372 IDYNHN
+372 N
-378 LSGKQN
+378 LSKTHIGTDSYIAVQLLEKQN

-405 VLDAQD
+405 VLDAQY
-411 NLYFVHGDNPLC
+411 NV
-423 LYHFPKQGIYVYAST
+423 
-438 QSILEQ
+438 
-444 GLTASGLS
+444 
-452 FLKKPVEVKTDE
+452 
-464 GDILRIDRH
+464 
-473 GEQKLQHFCI
+473 
-483 NSFCPPCYSDAVEWY
+483 
-498 PKPLSAGRRNPD
+498 
-510 AYWEGLVSVAASFGY
+510 
-525 TPKDIHTLRECGF
+525 
-538 TSDEIEDFLYC
+538 
-549 GEI
+549 

>member
-1 MKEHEIPCE
+1 MIKEDNTMKEHEIPCE

-84 TYYLDNSDEP
+84 TYYLDDSDEP
-94 LCLTCLEEANRDV
+94 LCLTCL
-107 IQGYYYKPEPIF
+107 
-119 YGTGP
+119 
-124 RYFGVELEIDEG
+124 
-136 GERGDYASQILTPAN
+136 
-151 VGFTERL
+151 
-158 YCKHDGSI
+158 
-166 SNGFELVTH
+166 
-175 PMSLEYHQEEMPWP
+175 
-189 EVLRT
+189 
-194 ARSLGYRSHQ
+194 
-204 TQTCGLHVHVSRK
+204 
-217 AFGETEEEQE
+217 EEEQE

-318 ICSVALHLSDGAYN
+318 ICSVALHLSDGA
-332 LCHRLPR
+332 CK
-339 AGTGAVFERTPTVCE
+339 
-354 RARRGRRGDLT
+354 DL
-365 MCCLFGF
+365 
-372 IDYNHN
+372 
-378 LSGKQN
+378 SW
-384 ALNFNSLRKV
+384 R
-394 AEQVQGTFVFT
+394 TFVT
-405 VLDAQD
+405 VPWL
-411 NLYFVHGDNPLC
+411 
-423 LYHFPKQGIYVYAST
+423 
-438 QSILEQ
+438 
-444 GLTASGLS
+444 LTASGLS
-452 FLKKPVEVKTDE
+452 FLKNPVEVKTDE

-483 NSFCPPCYSDAVEWY
+483 NSFCPPCYSDAIEWY

-525 TPKDIHTLRECGF
+525 TPKDIHTLRKCGF
-538 TSDEIEDFLYC
+538 TSDEIEDFL
-549 GEI
+549 

>member
-1 MKEHEIPCE
+1 MIKEDNTMKEHEIPCE

-84 TYYLDNSDEP
+84 TYYLDDSDEP
-94 LCLTCLEEANRDV
+94 LCLTCL
-107 IQGYYYKPEPIF
+107 
-119 YGTGP
+119 
-124 RYFGVELEIDEG
+124 
-136 GERGDYASQILTPAN
+136 
-151 VGFTERL
+151 
-158 YCKHDGSI
+158 
-166 SNGFELVTH
+166 
-175 PMSLEYHQEEMPWP
+175 
-189 EVLRT
+189 
-194 ARSLGYRSHQ
+194 
-204 TQTCGLHVHVSRK
+204 
-217 AFGETEEEQE
+217 EEEQE

-235 FVEKHW
+235 FVKKHW

-318 ICSVALHLSDGAYN
+318 ICSVALHLSDGA
-332 LCHRLPR
+332 CK
-339 AGTGAVFERTPTVCE
+339 
-354 RARRGRRGDLT
+354 DL
-365 MCCLFGF
+365 
-372 IDYNHN
+372 
-378 LSGKQN
+378 SW
-384 ALNFNSLRKV
+384 R
-394 AEQVQGTFVFT
+394 TFVT
-405 VLDAQD
+405 VPWL
-411 NLYFVHGDNPLC
+411 
-423 LYHFPKQGIYVYAST
+423 
-438 QSILEQ
+438 
-444 GLTASGLS
+444 LTASGLS
-452 FLKKPVEVKTDE
+452 FLKNPVEVKTDE

-483 NSFCPPCYSDAVEWY
+483 NSFCPPYYSDAIEWY
-498 PKPLSAGRRNPD
+498 PKPLSAGHRNPD

-538 TSDEIEDFLYC
+538 TSDEIEDFL
-549 GEI
+549 

>member
-84 TYYLDNSDEP
+84 TYYLDDSDEP
-94 LCLTCLEEANRDV
+94 LCLTCL
-107 IQGYYYKPEPIF
+107 
-119 YGTGP
+119 
-124 RYFGVELEIDEG
+124 
-136 GERGDYASQILTPAN
+136 
-151 VGFTERL
+151 
-158 YCKHDGSI
+158 
-166 SNGFELVTH
+166 
-175 PMSLEYHQEEMPWP
+175 
-189 EVLRT
+189 
-194 ARSLGYRSHQ
+194 
-204 TQTCGLHVHVSRK
+204 
-217 AFGETEEEQE
+217 EEEQE

-235 FVEKHW
+235 FVKKHW

-247 SRRTPRQLERW
+247 SRRTPRW

-290 NRATIEFRM
+290 NRTTIEFRM
-299 FRGTLKLNSL
+299 FRGTLKL
-309 LATLQMVDH
+309 
-318 ICSVALHLSDGAYN
+318 
-332 LCHRLPR
+332 
-339 AGTGAVFERTPTVCE
+339 
-354 RARRGRRGDLT
+354 
-365 MCCLFGF
+365 
-372 IDYNHN
+372 
-378 LSGKQN
+378 
-384 ALNFNSLRKV
+384 NSLRKV

-483 NSFCPPCYSDAVEWY
+483 NSFCPPCYSDAIEWY
-498 PKPLSAGRRNPD
+498 PKPLSAGHRNPD
-510 AYWEGLVSVAASFGY
+510 AYWEGLVKGLQS
-525 TPKDIHTLRECGF
+525 PKQTRSTKDESPSNERSSLPWSGNGGRER
-538 TSDEIEDFLYC
+538 SRPQRP
-549 GEI
+549 

>member
-1 MKEHEIPCE
+1 MKE
-10 LCGEVYDPDELIPF
+10 DELIPF

-84 TYYLDNSDEP
+84 SYYLDDSDEP

-136 GERGDYASQILTPAN
+136 GERGDYASQILSQVN

-158 YCKHDGSI
+158 YCKHDGSLG
-166 SNGFELVTH
+166 NGFELVTH

-217 AFGETEEEQE
+217 SFGETEEEQE

-318 ICSVALHLSDGAYN
+318 IEEPVALICNEEGKLNGLPLNRALWDEDGN
-332 LCHRLPR
+332 LY
-339 AGTGAVFERTPTVCE
+339 
-354 RARRGRRGDLT
+354 D
-365 MCCLFGF
+365 
-372 IDYNHN
+372 II
-378 LSGKQN
+378 S
-384 ALNFNSLRKV
+384 
-394 AEQVQGTFVFT
+394 GTFF
-405 VLDAQD
+405 LCAAPPDAENFQSLSEERL
-411 NLYFVHGDNPLC
+411 LYYEERFRCP
-423 LYHFPKQGIYVYAST
+423 
-438 QSILEQ
+438 EM
-444 GLTASGLS
+444 
-452 FLKKPVEVKTDE
+452 FLKVNGKLICLP
-464 GDILRIDRH
+464 ILS
-473 GEQKLQHFCI
+473 Q
-483 NSFCPPCYSDAVEWY
+483 
-498 PKPLSAGRRNPD
+498 
-510 AYWEGLVSVAASFGY
+510 
-525 TPKDIHTLRECGF
+525 
-538 TSDEIEDFLYC
+538 
-549 GEI
+549 

>member
-84 TYYLDNSDEP
+84 SYYLDDSDEP
-94 LCLTCLEEANRDV
+94 LCLTCL
-107 IQGYYYKPEPIF
+107 
-119 YGTGP
+119 
-124 RYFGVELEIDEG
+124 
-136 GERGDYASQILTPAN
+136 
-151 VGFTERL
+151 
-158 YCKHDGSI
+158 
-166 SNGFELVTH
+166 
-175 PMSLEYHQEEMPWP
+175 
-189 EVLRT
+189 
-194 ARSLGYRSHQ
+194 
-204 TQTCGLHVHVSRK
+204 
-217 AFGETEEEQE
+217 EEEQE

-318 ICSVALHLSDGAYN
+318 ICSVALHLSDGA
-332 LCHRLPR
+332 CK
-339 AGTGAVFERTPTVCE
+339 
-354 RARRGRRGDLT
+354 DL
-365 MCCLFGF
+365 
-372 IDYNHN
+372 
-378 LSGKQN
+378 SW
-384 ALNFNSLRKV
+384 R
-394 AEQVQGTFVFT
+394 TFVT
-405 VLDAQD
+405 VPWL
-411 NLYFVHGDNPLC
+411 
-423 LYHFPKQGIYVYAST
+423 
-438 QSILEQ
+438 
-444 GLTASGLS
+444 LTASGLS

-483 NSFCPPCYSDAVEWY
+483 NSFCPPCYSDAIEWY
-498 PKPLSAGRRNPD
+498 PKPLSAGHRNPD

-538 TSDEIEDFLYC
+538 TSDEIEDFL
-549 GEI
+549 